1 MAAGLFSFYSVERA
15 VGERLFYTFVI
26 LKRKTMLLFFDFGS
40 GEIILI
46 ILVLFVVLGPKRL
59 PDVARTLGKTINE
72 MKRASAGFKDEIN
85 KEVQRLDKETRL
97 SEFLQQK
104 TLANNSPQASSEP
117 VAVDDNPAPTTVS
130 DPLPEDE
137 TGRVERKV

>member
-1 MAAGLFSFYSVERA
+1 
-15 VGERLFYTFVI
+15 
-26 LKRKTMLLFFDFGS
+26 MLLFFDFGS

-59 PDVARTLGKTINE
+59 PDVARTVGKTINE

-104 TLANNSPQASSEP
+104 TLTNNSPQKPTE
-117 VAVDDNPAPTTVS
+117 AVVEVVDPSLETTVA
-130 DPLPEDE
+130 DPVPEAE

>member
-1 MAAGLFSFYSVERA
+1 
-15 VGERLFYTFVI
+15 
-26 LKRKTMLLFFDFGS
+26 MLLFFDFGS

-46 ILVLFVVLGPKRL
+46 VLVLFVVLGPKRL
-59 PDVARTLGKTINE
+59 PEVARTIGKTINE

-104 TLANNSPQASSEP
+104 TIANNTPQASDVPPEVVEKP
-117 VAVDDNPAPTTVS
+117 DIEEIVE
-130 DPLPEDE
+130 PLPEEE
-137 TGRVERKV
+137 TGRVERKM

>member
-1 MAAGLFSFYSVERA
+1 
-15 VGERLFYTFVI
+15 
-26 LKRKTMLLFFDFGS
+26 MLLFFDIGS

-104 TLANNSPQASSEP
+104 TLANNSPQAP
-117 VAVDDNPAPTTVS
+117 VEAVVVEDTPAASTVA
-130 DPLPEDE
+130 DPVPEAE